1 MALYLGNNKISLNS
15 ECKIVK
21 VTSGMKAFFDAGGKC
36 TNSKIVD
43 YKGIIHF
50 DDTSNVTDMSYMFYD
65 NQNLT
70 TIPLIDTSNVTD
82 MTDMFYGC
90 TQLTKIPS
98 FDVSNVTT
106 FYNMFTRCIRLTAI
120 HMTGINT
127 SLDISS
133 STEFTRE
140 ALVEIINNLEPT
152 NNHSYTLTMGSTNLA
167 KLTNED
173 KKIAT
178 DKGWKLE

>member
-1 MALYLGNNKISLNS
+1 MALYLGNNKLSLNS
-15 ECKIVK
+15 SCKIVK

-43 YKGIIHF
+43 YTGIIHF
-50 DDTSNVTDMSYMFYD
+50 DNTSNVTDMSYMFYD
-65 NQNLT
+65 NENLT

-82 MTDMFYGC
+82 MSNMFYGC
-90 TQLTKIPS
+90 TQLTEIPA

-106 FYNMFTRCIRLTAI
+106 FYNMLIRCINLTAV

-127 SLDISS
+127 TLDISS

-140 ALVEIINNLEPT
+140 ALVEIINNLT
-152 NNHSYTLTMGSTNLA
+152 YTDNHSHTLIMGTTNLA
-167 KLTNED
+167 KLTNAD

>member
-1 MALYLGNNKISLNS
+1 MALYLGNNKVSLNS
-15 ECKIVK
+15 ACEIVK

-43 YKGIIHF
+43 YTGIIHF

-65 NQNLT
+65 NENLT
-70 TIPLIDTSNVTD
+70 TIPRIDTSNVTD

-90 TQLTKIPS
+90 TQLTSVPA

-106 FYNMFTRCIRLTAI
+106 FFHMFDRCIRLTAI

-140 ALVEIINNLEPT
+140 ALVEIINNLTPT

-167 KLTNED
+167 KLTSED
-173 KKIAT
+173 RKIAT

>member
-1 MALYLGNNKISLNS
+1 MALYLGNNKVSLNS
-15 ECKIVK
+15 ACEIVK

-36 TNSKIVD
+36 TNSKIVN

-50 DDTSNVTDMSYMFYD
+50 DDTSNVTDM
-65 NQNLT
+65 
-70 TIPLIDTSNVTD
+70 
-82 MTDMFYGC
+82 TDMFYGC
-90 TQLTKIPS
+90 TKLTSVPA

-106 FYNMFTRCIRLTAI
+106 FFHMFDRCIRLTAI

-140 ALVEIINNLEPT
+140 ALVEIINNLTPT

-167 KLTNED
+167 KLTNAD
-173 KKIAT
+173 KNIAT
-178 DKGWKLE
+178 DKGWTLE

>member
-70 TIPLIDTSNVTD
+70 TIPLIDTYNVTD

>member
-1 MALYLGNNKISLNS
+1 MALYLGNNKVSLNS

-43 YKGIIHF
+43 YTGIIHF
-50 DDTSNVTDMSYMFYD
+50 DDTSNVNDMSYMFYD
-65 NQNLT
+65 NENLT

-82 MTDMFYGC
+82 MTDMFYRC
-90 TQLTKIPS
+90 TQLTEIPA

-106 FYNMFTRCIRLTAI
+106 FFNMFYRCIHLTAI

-140 ALVEIINNLEPT
+140 ALVEIINNLVYT

-167 KLTNED
+167 KLTSED
-173 KKIAT
+173 RKIAT
-178 DKGWKLE
+178 DKGWTLE